1 MLTHVNFIADQF
13 VRAGFNCPAVIT
25 ILIRP
30 ISTVSRLRRN
40 CKYCILV
47 FAVWIWSLAPLIH
60 YGDVGFFAAQNAS
73 LIMLHKSRNSG
84 CVRTQMRSSR
94 FACIFS
100 GNLLASADSAPS
112 STHRKH
118 TNTRLPSQADQ
129 WNEGFGGLIQFRPLC
144 QSDSLA
150 LGCHISRSN
159 LTYIYLTLTQG
170 RRVVCYCHHS
180 AQ

>member
-73 LIMLHKSRNSG
+73 LIMLHKSRNSS
-84 CVRTQMRSSR
+84 CVRTQMHSSL

-100 GNLLASADSAPS
+100 GNLLASSDSTPS
-112 STHRKH
+112 SMHRKH
-118 TNTRLPSQADQ
+118 TLAQLSVALAGRPVEWGVRQAHPIPSIMPE
-129 WNEGFGGLIQFRPLC
+129 W
-144 QSDSLA
+144 QS
-150 LGCHISRSN
+150 GV
-159 LTYIYLTLTQG
+159 
-170 RRVVCYCHHS
+170 RVPH
-180 AQ
+180 